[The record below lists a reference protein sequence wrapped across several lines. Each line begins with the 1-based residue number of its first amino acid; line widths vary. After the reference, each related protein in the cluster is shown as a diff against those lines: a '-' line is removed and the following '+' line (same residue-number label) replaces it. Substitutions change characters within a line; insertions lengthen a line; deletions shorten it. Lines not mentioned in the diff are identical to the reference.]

1 VSKDSEER
9 RWSITFLKSDQNIF
23 LSLIISLYAENC
35 DFCNNC
41 SDNKNCYLIFNTRR
55 SEDCISCERMVG
67 CRDSID
73 CMDMSDSELCFD
85 CVSCNRCYN
94 VQSSRESDDCQESMF
109 LMNCRSCTD
118 CFGCVNLRHKRF
130 CIFNEQKTEQEYRTF
145 LTEAK
150 MSSFVA
156 RSIWQQKAEA
166 FWQRHPRPHAVLN
179 MVEDVSGN
187 LLFECRDVHDSF
199 LVRKGEHLH
208 YCSFVFDNVRNACDY
223 TAYGDQAELVYETAR
238 CGNQIFR
245 LLFSHYCYES
255 CSELQYCSFC
265 TGCRQC
271 FGCIGLRKKQY
282 CILNKQYTKEKYEA
296 LVPQIIKHMR
306 AAGEWGEF
314 FPMQDSI
321 FAYNHSMAHRYFP
334 MSKEEACAHG
344 LPWYEEK
351 PVANA
356 GNALAPE
363 QIPDSVPSED
373 TTMLLNSASSARA
386 FSVTAQELRRY
397 RKLEAPL
404 PRLTYD
410 ERMEKRA
417 GIIGGMTLF
426 DRTCAKTGKPIR
438 TTIPPEAPWIVWD
451 KEVYEEE
458 FSS

>member
-1 VSKDSEER
+1 
-9 RWSITFLKSDQNIF
+9 
-23 LSLIISLYAENC
+23 
-35 DFCNNC
+35 
-41 SDNKNCYLIFNTRR
+41 
-55 SEDCISCERMVG
+55 
-67 CRDSID
+67 
-73 CMDMSDSELCFD
+73 
-85 CVSCNRCYN
+85 
-94 VQSSRESDDCQESMF
+94 
-109 LMNCRSCTD
+109 
-118 CFGCVNLRHKRF
+118 
-130 CIFNEQKTEQEYRTF
+130 
-145 LTEAK
+145 
-150 MSSFVA
+150 
-156 RSIWQQKAEA
+156 
-166 FWQRHPRPHAVLN
+166 
-179 MVEDVSGN
+179 
-187 LLFECRDVHDSF
+187 
-199 LVRKGEHLH
+199 
-208 YCSFVFDNVRNACDY
+208 
-223 TAYGDQAELVYETAR
+223 
-238 CGNQIFR
+238 
-245 LLFSHYCYES
+245 
-255 CSELQYCSFC
+255 
-265 TGCRQC
+265 
-271 FGCIGLRKKQY
+271 
-282 CILNKQYTKEKYEA
+282 
-296 LVPQIIKHMR
+296 
-306 AAGEWGEF
+306 
-314 FPMQDSI
+314 
-321 FAYNHSMAHRYFP
+321 